1 MPRSFHALAVLLV
14 VVASFSTACA
24 QQLGFTIWKGETLV
38 DGITAIRNHAGVNA
52 TYAVSSYSEL
62 EIVMK
67 QVVRSTMAL
76 EYRAGRPFAGFTSLH
91 LNGSLRD
98 SSFMRNM
105 AGTLNCF
112 VHPKEHFTM
121 KEPNA
126 WSTARMYF
134 EEPVGQSTVFVESVM
149 RDCPLTRTAEGV
161 YVLSM
166 PGKKSN
172 IYRYKDGLLQAVEV
186 DRMFVKLVFKRA

>member
-1 MPRSFHALAVLLV
+1 MHRISRVLAVVLF
-14 VVASFSTACA
+14 VAVSFTSARA
-24 QQLGFTIWKGETLV
+24 QQLGFTIWKGENLV
-38 DGITAIRNHAGVNA
+38 GGITAIRNHPGENA

-91 LNGSLRD
+91 LNGGLRD
-98 SSFMRNM
+98 SSYMRNM

-112 VHPKEHFTM
+112 VHPKEHFTLNAA
-121 KEPNA
+121 NA

-134 EEPVGQSTVFVESVM
+134 EEPVGQTTVFVESVM
-149 RDCPLTRTAEGV
+149 RNCPLNRISAGV
-161 YVLSM
+161 YALDM
-166 PGKKSN
+166 PGKKMN
-172 IYRYKDGLLQAVEV
+172 IYRYDGGTLQSVEV
-186 DRMFVKLVFKRA
+186 DRMFVKLVFRRA